1 MARPRKC
8 RRVCAMPKASCFYP
22 ENGEKTDACVM
33 LTIEEYETI
42 RLIDYV
48 GLTQEECAD
57 FMQVSRT
64 TAQQIYQDARKKLAR
79 MLVDGIPLRIEGGTY
94 QLCSGSD
101 KPCGSGCC
109 HRNGKK
115 DNEEENL

>member
-8 RRVCAMPKASCFYP
+8 RRVCAMPRATLFCP
-22 ENGEKTDACVM
+22 EDKQGDAVI

-64 TAQQIYQDARKKLAR
+64 TAQQIYQDARKAVAR
-79 MLVDGIPLRIEGGTY
+79 MLVEGLPLRIQGGTY
-94 QLCSGSD
+94 ELCD
-101 KPCGSGCC
+101 RREKTCCGDCR
-109 HRNGKK
+109 HRGHTRQ
-115 DNEEENL
+115 EEKS

>member
-1 MARPRKC
+1 
-8 RRVCAMPKASCFYP
+8 MPKATVFCP
-22 ENGEKTDACVM
+22 DGRQGDAVI

-64 TAQQIYQDARKKLAR
+64 TAQQIYQDARRILAKS
-79 MLVDGIPLRIEGGTY
+79 LVEGLPLRIQGGTY
-94 QLCSGSD
+94 ALCD
-101 KPCGSGCC
+101 QENRCQECRC
-109 HRNGKK
+109 RGKLRQ
-115 DNEEENL
+115 EETV

>member
-8 RRVCAMPKASCFYP
+8 RRVCAMPKATLFCP
-22 ENGEKTDACVM
+22 EGRQGDAVT

-64 TAQQIYQDARKKLAR
+64 TAQQIYQDARKTLAK
-79 MLVDGIPLRIEGGTY
+79 MLVEGLPLKIQGGTY
-94 QLCSGSD
+94 ELCDQKEKPRCKECRHRGSLRQED
-101 KPCGSGCC
+101 
-109 HRNGKK
+109 
-115 DNEEENL
+115 EL

>member
-8 RRVCAMPKASCFYP
+8 RRVCAMPKATAFYP
-22 ENGEKTDACVM
+22 EGLRGEAVT

-42 RLIDYV
+42 RLIDRV

-64 TAQQIYQDARKKLAR
+64 TAQQIYQDARKTLSR
-79 MLVDGIPLRIEGGTY
+79 MLVDGLPLKIEGGTY
-94 QLCSGSD
+94 EICDQKE
-101 KPCGSGCC
+101 KPCCSHCC
-109 HRNGKK
+109 HRGKQE
-115 DNEEENL
+115 DVL